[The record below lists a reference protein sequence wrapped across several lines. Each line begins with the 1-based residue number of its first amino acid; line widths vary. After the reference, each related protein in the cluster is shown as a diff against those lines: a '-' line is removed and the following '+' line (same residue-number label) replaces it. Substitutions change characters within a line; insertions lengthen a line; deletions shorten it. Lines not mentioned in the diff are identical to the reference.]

1 METTTQKLSY
11 LLYWTIIFIVSG
23 SMFIYGIM
31 KPIQFQDFA
40 NSTSNNL
47 SEGHKL
53 MWSFYSYTKAYPI
66 IIGILEVF
74 GAITILFYRTRL
86 FGCLLLSTILVNIII
101 QDYLY
106 EILALNA
113 AIFYLILIL
122 YIIVFDIEKVK
133 NIISV
138 LFKPGKN
145 RNSLFLIV
153 IALII
158 AIIIKFFETRIL

>member
-53 MWSFYSYTKAYPI
+53 MWSFYGYTKAYPI

-74 GAITILFYRTRL
+74 GAITILFSRTRL
-86 FGCLLLSTILVNIII
+86 FGCLLLSIILVNIII

-106 EILALNA
+106 EIVALNA
-113 AIFYLILIL
+113 AIFYLMLIL
-122 YIIVFDIEKVK
+122 CIIVFDIEKVK
-133 NIISV
+133 NIIAV
-138 LFKPGKN
+138 LFKPVKN

-158 AIIIKFFETRIL
+158 LV